1 MYSTYSRTFRSR
13 QCVCNCL
20 RISVVLDWRNQAVT
34 WLGYIRKF
42 LIANISGYICLKLIR
57 IYSTTRA
64 FIRIKYPHISG
75 YIRIYPDYLRIYP
88 NIFANNPDILRIYAD
103 LSDMRIYPDI
113 FTRIYPD
120 IFEYIRIY
128 LHMNL
133 SGYNANLSGYIRIY
147 QNL

>member
-1 MYSTYSRTFRSR
+1 M
-13 QCVCNCL
+13 
-20 RISVVLDWRNQAVT
+20 
-34 WLGYIRKF
+34 
-42 LIANISGYICLKLIR
+42 
-57 IYSTTRA
+57 
-64 FIRIKYPHISG
+64 
-75 YIRIYPDYLRIYP
+75 
-88 NIFANNPDILRIYAD
+88 RIYAD